1 MLTIF
6 LITVFSVAGLLISF
20 SHILYRHEEMGLI
33 RGWEVALAYIVVFLI
48 AFVYA
53 GVSILAMHDFS
64 WLLQKQTYSAIMV
77 GIVLLTFGLL
87 LAVCLII
94 GAKSYDEESLTFVE
108 ATLVII
114 LIVASYFLLVGGATT
129 QVDRVNELEKQ
140 IEELTA
146 EE

>member
-1 MLTIF
+1 
-6 LITVFSVAGLLISF
+6 
-20 SHILYRHEEMGLI
+20 
-33 RGWEVALAYIVVFLI
+33 
-48 AFVYA
+48 
-53 GVSILAMHDFS
+53 
-64 WLLQKQTYSAIMV
+64 MV

-94 GAKSYDEESLTFVE
+94 SAKSYDEESLTFVE